1 MNEAGK
7 RGCRIRTPEDRN
19 ERGGI
24 VSFSGDFDPAAVKK
38 KLRESD
44 IVVNN
49 RGGALRLAPH
59 FYNTED
65 EIIRAFEEID
75 RISGLL

>member
-1 MNEAGK
+1 M
-7 RGCRIRTPEDRN
+7 TL
-19 ERGGI
+19 
-24 VSFSGDFDPAAVKK
+24 KK

-65 EIIRAFEEID
+65 EILKLFEEID
-75 RISGLL
+75 RILRIL